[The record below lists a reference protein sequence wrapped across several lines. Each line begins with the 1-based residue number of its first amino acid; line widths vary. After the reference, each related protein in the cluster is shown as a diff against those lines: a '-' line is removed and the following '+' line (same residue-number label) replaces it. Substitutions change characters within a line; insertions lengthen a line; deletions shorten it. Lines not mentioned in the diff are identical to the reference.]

1 MKIQIFSTNRLQ
13 TNCFLVENKGKC
25 IIVDPCVKYKDI
37 FKDLNLNLEAVI
49 ITHAHFDHI
58 DELESYLNKGL
69 EFYMHKNAYP
79 KLCDSKLNFS
89 KITGNPVTFN
99 LENEKVFFVENDKLK
114 LIDKDIDF
122 IYLPGHSN
130 CSIALMV
137 DEHLFIGDVLFRG
150 SIGRYD
156 LPTASYNEMM
166 NSLSIL
172 KSLKKDYIVYPGHG
186 PKTSLFYEINNNP
199 YLKQ

>member
-1 MKIQIFSTNRLQ
+1 
-13 TNCFLVENKGKC
+13 
-25 IIVDPCVKYKDI
+25 
-37 FKDLNLNLEAVI
+37 
-49 ITHAHFDHI
+49 
-58 DELESYLNKGL
+58 
-69 EFYMHKNAYP
+69 
-79 KLCDSKLNFS
+79 
-89 KITGNPVTFN
+89 
-99 LENEKVFFVENDKLK
+99 
-114 LIDKDIDF
+114 
-122 IYLPGHSN
+122 
-130 CSIALMV
+130 MV